1 MAEMIPIKEAAACW
15 NITERRVATLCKDG
29 KIVGAEKQGKRW
41 MIPADTQKPVDQ
53 RIKTGAF
60 RKTERATKRPLP
72 IGVSNYCLA
81 SSEYYYI
88 DKTMMIKDFIDER
101 PMVTL
106 FTRPRRFG
114 KTLNMD
120 MLRTF
125 FEKVT
130 RIPRFISA
138 TRRFGAAVRSTGT
151 IRESTL

>member
-1 MAEMIPIKEAAACW
+1 MTNKTRMISARDAALCW
-15 NITERRVATLCKDG
+15 NISERRVTALCRSG
-29 KIVGAEKQGKRW
+29 QIAGARKEHNRW
-41 MIPADTQKPVDQ
+41 VIPADAPKPVDH

-60 RKTERATKRPLP
+60 RKTSRAAERPLP

-114 KTLNMD
+114 KTLNMN
-120 MLRTF
+120 MLRT
-125 FEKVT
+125 
-130 RIPRFISA
+130 
-138 TRRFGAAVRSTGT
+138 
-151 IRESTL
+151 

>member
-1 MAEMIPIKEAAACW
+1 MPK
-15 NITERRVATLCKDG
+15 L
-29 KIVGAEKQGKRW
+29 
-41 MIPADTQKPVDQ
+41 
-53 RIKTGAF
+53 
-60 RKTERATKRPLP
+60 PLP

-120 MLRTF
+120 MLRTY
-125 FEKVT
+125 FEKSDKDTSVYF
-130 RIPRFISA
+130 RDKKSGLRPEVPGLS
-138 TRRFGAAVRSTGT
+138 GKYCDLPDLQGCEV
-151 IRESTL
+151 